1 MITVIEHM
9 YIETCDMP
17 SIHILPNLSDH
28 LMVIRVVLTS

>member
-28 LMVIRVVLTS
+28 LMVIRVILTS